1 MDVRFLWS
9 MLSMT
14 NSSTLQLRVA
24 AIDRPHP
31 LLCRLVL
38 RAFDGASLPPYD
50 PGAHLQVAVHLPD
63 GKVDW
68 RHYSLV
74 NFDVSEAAR
83 SRPDHY
89 LLGVRLEPA
98 GRGGSRFMH
107 GLVVGDTVTARS
119 PRNDFPLGDG
129 NAPALVVAGGIGV
142 TPLVSMVTECRRRGR
157 PVRMLY
163 ASRSRDQMLFVDE
176 LRLLLGDDLS
186 LHADEEAARPVDVA
200 SVLDTCSPDEV
211 LYVCGPQPLL
221 DALLGEA
228 RQRGWPPERIRFEL
242 FSAPQMQLGDQ
253 PFDVV
258 LVGSRQTL
266 RVGVDQSIL
275 ECLEAAGCDVLADCR
290 RGECGV
296 CVVPVLDGDVDHRD
310 HVLSTAERDAGKLI
324 QICVSRA
331 KGPRLVLD
339 L

>member
-1 MDVRFLWS
+1 
-9 MLSMT
+9 MT
-14 NSSTLQLRVA
+14 HSPTLQLRVA
-24 AIDRPHP
+24 SIETPHP

-38 RAFDGASLPPYD
+38 RAIDGTALPPYE
-50 PGAHLQVAVHLPD
+50 PGAHLQVAVLLPE
-63 GKVDW
+63 GKMDW

-74 NFDVSEAAR
+74 NFDTSEEVR

-107 GLVVGDTVTARS
+107 GLKVGETVTVRP
-119 PRNDFPLGDG
+119 PRNDFPLGDW
-129 NAPALVVAGGIGV
+129 NAPVLLVAGGIGV
-142 TPLVSMVTECRRRGR
+142 TPLVSMVTECRRRER

-176 LRLLLGDDLS
+176 LRHLLGDDLS
-186 LHADEEAARPVDVA
+186 LHADEEAARPVDVT
-200 SVLDTCSPDEV
+200 SLLDTCSPDEV
-211 LYVCGPQPLL
+211 LYVCGPQALL
-221 DALLGEA
+221 DALLDEA
-228 RQRGWPPERIRFEL
+228 RRRGWPPERVHFEL
-242 FSAPQMQLGDQ
+242 FSAPPMQLGDQ

-258 LVGSRQTL
+258 LARSGQTL
-266 RVGVDQSIL
+266 RVGDDQSIL
-275 ECLEAAGCDVLADCR
+275 ACLEAAGCDVLADCR

-296 CVVPVLDGDVDHRD
+296 CVVPVLDGEVDHRD
-310 HVLSTAERDAGKLI
+310 HVLSTTERDGGKSI

-331 KGPRLVLD
+331 RGSRLVLD